1 MTPET
6 ATARARTNEEA
17 RRRANALV
25 AETMGE
31 IVAFWGFKASM
42 GRIWALLYL
51 SIDPLSADVIAEETK
66 LSAGAVS
73 MAITELMQWGLVSRD
88 PLTED
93 RKRHYQAETDIWAI
107 IRRIIREREL
117 RLVAQAVERFSE
129 AVDLL
134 EAVDKRD
141 PGREDIAFML
151 KRLRGLL
158 DLAKIGYKL
167 VEKFAE
173 VGQFSLLPIRG
184 TLGGQGRP
192 G

>member
-1 MTPET
+1 MHPQ
-6 ATARARTNEEA
+6 ADARARINEEA
-17 RRRANALV
+17 RRRAIALV
-25 AETMGE
+25 SETMGDL
-31 IVAFWGFKASM
+31 VAFWGFKASM

-51 SIDPLSADVIAEETK
+51 SIEPLTADVIAEETK

-88 PLTED
+88 PLIVE

-117 RLVAQAVERFSE
+117 RLVAQAIERFSE

-134 EAVDKRD
+134 ETVDQRD
-141 PGREDIAFML
+141 PGRADIAFML

-158 DLAKIGYKL
+158 DLARIGYKL
-167 VEKFAE
+167 VEKLAE
-173 VGQFSLLPIRG
+173 FGQFSLLPIRG
-184 TLGGQGRP
+184 TLGGEGRT
-192 G
+192 